1 MSRERGCVRE
11 IDWLEVFPW
20 LGLARAISLAWA
32 PSKLLLALVGV
43 TLTTAGWM
51 GIANIYKSYRP
62 EDQQLAD
69 RAREYSELD
78 PWRQRPLF
86 DVEAWAKSD
95 AMGRITEP
103 GWSVAARLA
112 ELPAWYTRPFRQM
125 FARDN
130 RWPDFSMEVLCGLW
144 TLAVWAFCGG
154 AITRLAAVRLAQ
166 DRRIGF
172 VQACRHAIGK
182 WTSSFSGPL
191 FPLGGVV
198 LLVMLGLVAGWI
210 SRLDM
215 GIGVGFVVVGAL
227 WPIGLVFALICAVLL
242 VAALV
247 GWPLMWCAV
256 STESSDAFD
265 SFNRSFSYVTQ
276 RPFHLAFYVL
286 VAGLMGAA
294 AWLVVFTIGELTI
307 YLASWG
313 VAWGSG
319 AERANEIFAATA
331 ASPVSSTTGGRIVA
345 VWSTLV
351 RLLVL
356 AYGHSFLWTAASGIY
371 LLLRHDTDATPLDEV
386 YLESA
391 EDPYGLPPVKRD
403 AAGVTVL
410 DESQTTQPAGTATP

>member
-1 MSRERGCVRE
+1 MSRDRGCVRE

-20 LGLARAISLAWA
+20 LGLARAIALAWA
-32 PSKLLLALVGV
+32 PSKLLLALLGL
-43 TLTTAGWM
+43 TLTAAGWS
-51 GIANIYKSYRP
+51 GISGLYSRNRPDDPIIERQAVAYRRSEP
-62 EDQQLAD
+62 WHQSPPVDAATLAKAD
-69 RAREYSELD
+69 GIGR
-78 PWRQRPLF
+78 F
-86 DVEAWAKSD
+86 ID
-95 AMGRITEP
+95 AGA
-103 GWSVAARLA
+103 SVGLSLA
-112 ELPAWYTRPFRQM
+112 ELPAWYTRPFWQM
-125 FARDN
+125 FARDSH
-130 RWPDFSMEVLCGLW
+130 WPGFSMAALCAVW
-144 TLAVWAFCGG
+144 VLAVWAFCGG

-166 DRRIGF
+166 DRRLGF
-172 VQACRHAIGK
+172 LQACRHAIGK
-182 WTSSFSGPL
+182 WMSYFSGPL

-198 LLVMLGLVAGWI
+198 LLVMLALVAGWI
-210 SRLDM
+210 SRLE
-215 GIGVGFVVVGAL
+215 VGFMVIGAL

-242 VAALV
+242 VAALL

-294 AWLVVFTIGELTI
+294 AWLVVIAIGELTI

-319 AERANEIFAATA
+319 ADRAKEIFTA
-331 ASPVSSTTGGRIVA
+331 AEAPMISAGAADLTLGGRIVA
-345 VWSTLV
+345 VWSGLV

-371 LLLRHDTDATPLDEV
+371 LLLRRDTDATPLDEV

-410 DESQTTQPAGTATP
+410 DESQPPQPVG